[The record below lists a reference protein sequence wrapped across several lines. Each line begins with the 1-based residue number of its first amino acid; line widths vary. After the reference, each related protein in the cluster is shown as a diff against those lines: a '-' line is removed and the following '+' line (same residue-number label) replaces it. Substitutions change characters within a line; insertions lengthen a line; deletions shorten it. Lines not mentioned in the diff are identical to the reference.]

1 MSTSVSLMSTG
12 AGAGAGAAGVV
23 GSKRSREDEIIFGKI
38 AKLVLERANS
48 VNPTFTLL
56 TQGN

>member
-1 MSTSVSLMSTG
+1 MSTSVSLMST
-12 AGAGAGAAGVV
+12 GAGAGAAGVV